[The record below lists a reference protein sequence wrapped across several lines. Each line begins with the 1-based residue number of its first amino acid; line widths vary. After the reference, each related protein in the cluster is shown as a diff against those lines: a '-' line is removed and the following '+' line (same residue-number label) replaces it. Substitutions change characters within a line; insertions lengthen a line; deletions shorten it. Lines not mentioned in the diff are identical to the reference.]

1 VDTTPSDG
9 WLTEC
14 FRRMKVWMNQTNQRN
29 QMNQIDQINQPLS
42 LRKNKQSW
50 EDGMGSLV

>member
-1 VDTTPSDG
+1 MDTTPSDG